1 MAVASALDEAGAA
14 VELAVGAEDDV
25 APLAVGLA
33 PNKLDAGAVVLLGAE
48 VPGAVLDDVFPP
60 KPPKRLE
67 VDVAG
72 GALVPG
78 AVVVEFPEVAPNK
91 LGVEEGAEEAGG
103 LLRPEKSVEPP
114 VAGVVEPAVGL
125 GVPKRLPAGGADDE
139 GCDVGVLLW
148 KLNVGLATLEAVVG
162 VAAGPEVAGVDEPRL
177 LNKLLDPPGFAPN
190 KPEVAEAPAKG
201 EALLAGVCAGSE
213 GLDAPNIGVC
223 EPVAPKRLPPAG
235 FEVLSVGGG
244 PAGVVELPKLV
255 KGLLG
260 AGVVD
265 PAGADVAALELVPN
279 IFCPAG
285 LFRAPNKLGV
295 GAPPVLFSLLAPG
308 VDAPPSSF
316 FCPKLKPAPNE
327 GVELAVPPNNE
338 PVVPVVPTSFPKAP
352 PAGAV
357 PVLLPKGDGVD
368 VPEPGLEPVA
378 PAPKKDGAGG
388 FPVLEAPPRLLNRPP
403 VAGCDVAGVA

>member
-33 PNKLDAGAVVLLGAE
+33 PNKLDAVAVVLLGAE

-67 VDVAG
+67 VEVAG
-72 GALVPG
+72 GAFVLG
-78 AVVVEFPEVAPNK
+78 AVVVGFPEVAPNK
-91 LGVEEGAEEAGG
+91 LGFEEGAEEAAG
-103 LLRPEKSVEPP
+103 LFRPANRLEPP
-114 VAGVVEPAVGL
+114 VAGVVEPAVSL

-148 KLNVGLATLEAVVG
+148 KLNVGLEALEAVVG
-162 VAAGPEVAGVDEPRL
+162 VAAGPEVAGVFEPRL

-190 KPEVAEAPAKG
+190 RPDVTEAPAKG
-201 EALLAGVCAGSE
+201 EALLAGVCVGSE
-213 GLDAPNIGVC
+213 GFDAPNNGVC
-223 EPVAPKRLPPAG
+223 EPVVPKRLPPAG

-244 PAGVVELPKLV
+244 PAGVVELPKLG

-265 PAGADVAALELVPN
+265 PAGADVEPLEVEPN
-279 IFCPAG
+279 KFCPAG
-285 LFRAPNKLGV
+285 LFRPPNTLWI
-295 GAPPVLFSLLAPG
+295 APPVLFSLLAPG

-316 FCPKLKPAPNE
+316 FCPKLKFAPNE
-327 GVELAVPPNNE
+327 GVDWLVVPPNNE
-338 PVVPVVPTSFPKAP
+338 PVVPVVPAGFPKAP

-357 PVLLPKGDGVD
+357 PVLLPKSDGVD